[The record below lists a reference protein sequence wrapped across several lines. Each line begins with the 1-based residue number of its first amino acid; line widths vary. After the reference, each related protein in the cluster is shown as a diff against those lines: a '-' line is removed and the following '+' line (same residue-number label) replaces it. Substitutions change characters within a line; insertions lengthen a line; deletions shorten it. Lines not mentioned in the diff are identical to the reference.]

1 MGRPKGS
8 KNKPKVIDASARIAE
23 IDREVE
29 NYAAQVVELEDQIA
43 QTASILSEQKANLRA
58 VTRTIKNLEK
68 EKANLQDAAEKQQ
81 REQEARRLVDSF
93 LDSGNSL
100 DDLKRLL
107 S

>member
-1 MGRPKGS
+1 MKLC
-8 KNKPKVIDASARIAE
+8 AS
-23 IDREVE
+23 
-29 NYAAQVVELEDQIA
+29 
-43 QTASILSEQKANLRA
+43 
-58 VTRTIKNLEK
+58 EK